1 MKILLAH
8 GQFAVLGG
16 AERSML
22 ALMDGLKKKKH
33 KLTLLTEFPNETGL
47 ETHQRRD
54 LLLKLPIR
62 LLKMF
67 QRACG
72 NAKKA
77 DVVVVSVQGAPISL
91 PTTWAALA
99 ASKLL
104 GKRLVA
110 YIHEPSVML
119 NEFSPFLIRLL
130 SLPLLTIDSL
140 IFKLFKPDAIIANS
154 SLTKKITENRY
165 HVKVS
170 EVIWPCFE
178 F

>member
-1 MKILLAH
+1 MKILFAH

-22 ALMDGLKKKKH
+22 ALVEGLKKKH
-33 KLTLLTEFPNETGL
+33 RVTLLTEFPDETGL

-54 LLLKLPIR
+54 LLLKLPTR
-62 LLKMF
+62 MLRMF
-67 QRACG
+67 RRACG
-72 NAKKA
+72 DVKKA
-77 DVVVVSVQGAPISL
+77 DVTVVSVQGAPISL
-91 PTTWAALA
+91 PTTWAALV

-104 GKRLVA
+104 GKRVIA
-110 YIHEPSVML
+110 YIHEPSVMS

-130 SLPLLTIDSL
+130 SLPLLAIDSL
-140 IFKLFKPDAIIANS
+140 IFKLFKPDAIVTNS

-165 HVKVS
+165 HMKVN